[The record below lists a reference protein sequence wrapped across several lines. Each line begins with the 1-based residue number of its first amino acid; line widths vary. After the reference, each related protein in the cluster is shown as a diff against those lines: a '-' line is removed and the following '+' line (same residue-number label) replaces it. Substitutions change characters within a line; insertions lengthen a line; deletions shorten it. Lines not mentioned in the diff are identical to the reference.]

1 MLRTYLVADVQDP
14 RINVQSLLTRHF
26 LIFALSGRH
35 SPMADAELRF
45 AACLN
50 WILRFATDNPEPD
63 ALAAVRYAL
72 ACGADNAEGVD
83 LPHYL
88 RQTFRLLPAA
98 TENLTVPHYID
109 AALERTRFEAGRPRL
124 PADVLDTFMT
134 LWRALL
140 PSDASS
146 PCRVLEPAC
155 GSAND
160 YRFLKACGLAD
171 RLDYV
176 GFDLCDRNVRN
187 ARALFPDTR
196 FDVGNVF
203 EIAAPDRAYDCAYV
217 HDLFEHLSPEGIGA
231 AAKELCRVTRRS
243 LCLHFFSMDE
253 IAEHL
258 VRPVAEYHWNTL
270 SLNRML
276 DLFTA
281 EGFSGQALHIGTF
294 LRRRLGCEHT
304 HNPHAYTL
312 ILGTS
317 RAAADLT

>member
-1 MLRTYLVADVQDP
+1 
-14 RINVQSLLTRHF
+14 
-26 LIFALSGRH
+26 
-35 SPMADAELRF
+35 
-45 AACLN
+45 
-50 WILRFATDNPEPD
+50 
-63 ALAAVRYAL
+63 
-72 ACGADNAEGVD
+72 
-83 LPHYL
+83 
-88 RQTFRLLPAA
+88 
-98 TENLTVPHYID
+98 
-109 AALERTRFEAGRPRL
+109 
-124 PADVLDTFMT
+124 MT

-160 YRFLKACGLAD
+160 YRFLRACGLAD
-171 RLDYV
+171 RLDYAR
-176 GFDLCDRNVRN
+176 FDLCDRNVRN

-203 EIAAPDRAYDCAYV
+203 DARPPDRAYDCAYV
-217 HDLFEHLSPEGIGA
+217 HDLFEHLSPEGIGV
-231 AAKELCRVTRRS
+231 AAKENCPRWTPAAAFACTSSAWTKSPSVSFARRRVS
-243 LCLHFFSMDE
+243 L
-253 IAEHL
+253 EH
-258 VRPVAEYHWNTL
+258 L